1 VRLAFAVAAHLE
13 PEILVVDEVLAV
25 GDASFQK
32 KCLGKMEDVA
42 EREGRTVLFVS
53 HQMAAIQ
60 SLCSTG
66 ILLNH
71 GCVHTIGEMQ
81 QVISSYLDLGA
92 SGLGSV
98 DLSGLNRSGSGV
110 ARFQSVSLIDEHGD
124 DCASL
129 QLGSPIRIRFVI
141 DGHGDAGDLSV
152 GFSIHNQMGQSLAV
166 VYSHYDLQ
174 TFSKPCDKGQFSVVA
189 SLDSLPLAP
198 GKYSLGVRMA
208 QRGGEV
214 DWPKGA
220 ACHFSI
226 EDAPY
231 YLNPASA
238 EHNGSLLCLRPS
250 WEAYAELPFS
260 A

>member
-1 VRLAFAVAAHLE
+1 
-13 PEILVVDEVLAV
+13 
-25 GDASFQK
+25 
-32 KCLGKMEDVA
+32 M
-42 EREGRTVLFVS
+42 
-53 HQMAAIQ
+53 
-60 SLCSTG
+60 
-66 ILLNH
+66 
-71 GCVHTIGEMQ
+71 
-81 QVISSYLDLGA
+81 
-92 SGLGSV
+92 
-98 DLSGLNRSGSGV
+98 
-110 ARFQSVSLIDEHGD
+110 
-124 DCASL
+124 
-129 QLGSPIRIRFVI
+129 
-141 DGHGDAGDLSV
+141 